1 MPSTIVK
8 LCSSDARA
16 WAHNQP
22 LWVNESGEVARPV
35 TRQEQ
40 QAISRALE
48 RSRSI
53 QQSFRLSIP
62 LLDVQHSGRSQH
74 RARMPAV
81 RALAPSLVPPAK
93 LDCEFEVSI
102 VGKERVVTVYSG
114 KLRYSTG
121 REVLAARLLADHG
134 ECVLHGRNGKCMAVL
149 RDPLIAE
156 RVPVQ
161 GRRVQFSRNP
171 GDEQAAVDLAASV
184 ASVNQRVKRSGKQG
198 PIYSPDQCPN
208 DCRGRRGGGEWAIA
222 KGTTPPADDEHH
234 PVCKFAPAWAATLS
248 QTSTRAVL
256 YDLELGVVAREAVES
271 EVLEAQQARSLT
283 GIGQVTVQGRLYAV
297 LSSEEGDQASREA
310 HGDTTPVATDV
321 TGDPTLAPEPTDPA
335 PLSADLGEL
344 PSAPTASPAPPIA
357 TRVFPLNAGQGA
369 LLTRAPP
376 SSGKGNG
383 GNVRERAHR
392 QPASLPPAPSRPATP
407 AERAEWPSLD
417 DLRSEGPR
425 TRAEVTARDYL
436 ARQPLARS
444 S

>member
-1 MPSTIVK
+1 MP
-8 LCSSDARA
+8 
-16 WAHNQP
+16 
-22 LWVNESGEVARPV
+22 VNR
-35 TRQEQ
+35 T
-40 QAISRALE
+40 
-48 RSRSI
+48 
-53 QQSFRLSIP
+53 
-62 LLDVQHSGRSQH
+62 
-74 RARMPAV
+74 
-81 RALAPSLVPPAK
+81 LAPSLVPAAT

-102 VGKERVVTVYSG
+102 VGKERVVTVYTG

-184 ASVNQRVKRSGKQG
+184 ASVNQRVKRSGQQG

-222 KGTTPPADDEHH
+222 KGTAAPADDEHH
-234 PVCKFAPAWAATLS
+234 PVCKFAPAWASTLS
-248 QTSTRAVL
+248 PTSTRAVL
-256 YDLELGVVAREAVES
+256 YDLELGVVAREAIES
-271 EVLEAQQARSLT
+271 EVLESQQARSLT

-297 LSSEEGDQASREA
+297 LSAEEAEQASREA
-310 HGDTTPVATDV
+310 HGEATTDPADAASE
-321 TGDPTLAPEPTDPA
+321 PTLALEPGAPA
-335 PLSADLGEL
+335 PRSDDLGEL
-344 PSAPTASPAPPIA
+344 PSTPTASLSPPVA
-357 TRVFPLNAGQGA
+357 TRAFPLNAGQRA
-369 LLTRAPP
+369 LVSRAPP
-376 SSGKGNG
+376 SSGSGSGGNG
-383 GNVRERAHR
+383 QQRPQRPSV
-392 QPASLPPAPSRPATP
+392 SLPPSPSRPATP

-417 DLRSEGPR
+417 ELRSEGPR

-436 ARQPLARS
+436 ARQPVARS

>member
-1 MPSTIVK
+1 MSPS
-8 LCSSDARA
+8 
-16 WAHNQP
+16 
-22 LWVNESGEVARPV
+22 ARPV

-335 PLSADLGEL
+335 PLSADLGDKE
-344 PSAPTASPAPPIA
+344 PCSPERRRRPERA
-357 TRVFPLNAGQGA
+357 TGVTCGNGRTGSRRHCRPLRPDRRRRRSGLSGPRSMTCARKGRARGPKSRHATTSRAN
-369 LLTRAPP
+369 LSLVPHERAPP
-376 SSGKGNG
+376 
-383 GNVRERAHR
+383 
-392 QPASLPPAPSRPATP
+392 
-407 AERAEWPSLD
+407 
-417 DLRSEGPR
+417 EGFGR
-425 TRAEVTARDYL
+425 R
-436 ARQPLARS
+436 
-444 S
+444 